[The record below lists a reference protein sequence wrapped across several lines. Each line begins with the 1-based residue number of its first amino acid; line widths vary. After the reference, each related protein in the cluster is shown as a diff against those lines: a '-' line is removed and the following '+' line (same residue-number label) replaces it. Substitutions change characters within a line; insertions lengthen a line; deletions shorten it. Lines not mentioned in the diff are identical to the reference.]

1 MTLRGG
7 ILRNGDI
14 MNDGR
19 RHLAVPMNDLRCGK
33 FRAYGVGCQAD
44 AQRNVS
50 GQVDDKQ
57 ENKDHSGEK
66 RCF

>member
-1 MTLRGG
+1 
-7 ILRNGDI
+7 

-57 ENKDHSGEK
+57 ENEDRSGEK